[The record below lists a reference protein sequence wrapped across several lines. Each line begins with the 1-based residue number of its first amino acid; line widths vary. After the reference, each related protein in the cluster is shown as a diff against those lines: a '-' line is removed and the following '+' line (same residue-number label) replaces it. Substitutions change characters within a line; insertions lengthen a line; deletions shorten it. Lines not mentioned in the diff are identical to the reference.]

1 MGRELTSRHS
11 HLFDNRV
18 SNLFRFAS
26 DIHAYGKF
34 SELVSFM
41 VWEVLHKLRL
51 FPKGRYLKFSDHE
64 PLSLEGERL
73 GDLQFSEKATRFFA
87 SKGLRATRSDH
98 NWQLLFIQKNREI
111 LGCLNSQDRDLYKSS
126 DQGKTITLVKRF
138 PATIKSIFVS
148 SKDRI
153 FVCVKGA
160 VYSSSDHG
168 LSFRKA
174 FDMGSTESFFRHN
187 NAITET
193 PDGTLVVGEYGNV
206 WEKTRWK
213 VLAYLYFSFDNGETW
228 QTSDFLIKQGINKHV
243 HLVKYSKSLD
253 RLFVAD
259 GDNKKKLWLTDS
271 SVPFDLVNASTWK
284 PVNKFH
290 IQMGGYTSVVE
301 SGRTMLFGTDYQGG
315 TNFLVST
322 KDGKHYDK
330 RIVPDPYRRS
340 PIDNMVQRR
349 SKRGSEIWA
358 NLPYST
364 THTKCLLMYTTD
376 GGETWH
382 KVIEYDRATHKVWI
396 ISSSNEVTDELYLSI
411 ENLKNADRV
420 VYKIAD

>member
-1 MGRELTSRHS
+1 
-11 HLFDNRV
+11 
-18 SNLFRFAS
+18 
-26 DIHAYGKF
+26 
-34 SELVSFM
+34 M
-41 VWEVLHKLRL
+41 VWEVLHRLRL
-51 FPKGRYLKFSDHE
+51 FPKGKYLKFSNHE
-64 PLSLEGERL
+64 ALTLQGESLGSL
-73 GDLQFSEKATRFFA
+73 KFDEKIAHFFA
-87 SKGLRATRSDH
+87 SKGLRTSSSAH
-98 NWQLLFIQKNREI
+98 NWKLLFIKSNREI
-111 LGCLNSQDRDLYKSS
+111 LGCLYSQDRELYRSS
-126 DQGKTITLVKRF
+126 DDGKSITLVKSF
-138 PATIKSIFVS
+138 PAPIKSIFVS
-148 SKDRI
+148 SQNRI
-153 FVCVKGA
+153 LVCVKGA
-160 VYSSSDHG
+160 VYISSDDG
-168 LSFRKA
+168 MSFRKS

-187 NAITET
+187 NAVTET

-243 HLVKYSKSLD
+243 HLVKYSKSQN

-271 SVPFDLVNASTWK
+271 SNPSDLMNPSAWK

-301 SGRTMLFGTDYQGG
+301 SGETMLFGTDYQGG

-330 RIVPDPYRRS
+330 KVVPDPYRRS
-340 PIDNMVQRR
+340 PIDNMVQRQ
-349 SKRGSEIWA
+349 SKTGHEIWA

-376 GGETWH
+376 GGRIWH

-396 ISSSNEVTDELYLSI
+396 ISSSSDVTDELYLSI
-411 ENLKNADRV
+411 ENLRNADRV